1 MTAFVSAVLAAVAL
15 VLALRPRPVPQ
26 PSSVRRPSRT
36 PDPPLVRHR
45 VLISGSAALG
55 GVTFLAP
62 PVGWVVAAVAFAAV
76 WVTIG
81 RAEPAAVR
89 REREQVARELPQVI
103 QLIGLVLAS
112 GGSLADA
119 IRQVAAAFPGPAVEP
134 LRRAEARLAVGMAA
148 ADVWRELAVQ
158 PGLERVGRA
167 LCRAEGAGIPVAS
180 MVQGLGADLAREERA
195 RSEDAARTVGVR
207 AAVPLGLC
215 LLPAFLVIGIV
226 PVIASAL
233 TSLQW

>member
-1 MTAFVSAVLAAVAL
+1 MTTLVAALLVAAAVAL
-15 VLALRPRPVPQ
+15 AFTPRPLPAPPATTSRGAVPD
-26 PSSVRRPSRT
+26 S
-36 PDPPLVRHR
+36 LLLRHR
-45 VLISGSAALG
+45 SLFSGLAALG
-55 GVTFLAP
+55 GLTFFTP
-62 PVGWVVAAVAFAAV
+62 PLGWLVAVVGFAVA

-89 REREQVARELPQVI
+89 REREQVARELPQVV

-112 GGSLADA
+112 GGSLAEA
-119 IRQVAAAFPGPAVEP
+119 IRQVGAAFPGPAVEP

-148 ADVWRELAVQ
+148 SDVWQELAAQ

-167 LCRAEGAGIPVAS
+167 LCRAEGSGIPVAA
-180 MVQGLGADLAREERA
+180 MVQTLGVDLAREERA

-207 AAVPLGLC
+207 AALPLGLC

-226 PVIASAL
+226 PVIAAAL
-233 TSLQW
+233 ASLQW

>member
-1 MTAFVSAVLAAVAL
+1 MTALVAALLAAAAL
-15 VLALRPRPVPQ
+15 LLAVRPRPVP
-26 PSSVRRPSRT
+26 PPTRVGRRAGAPESL
-36 PDPPLVRHR
+36 LVRHR
-45 VLISGSAALG
+45 ALVSGAAALG
-55 GVTFLAP
+55 GFTFFSPPLA
-62 PVGWVVAAVAFAAV
+62 WLAAAVVFVLV
-76 WVTIG
+76 WVTLG

-112 GGSLADA
+112 GGALEEA
-119 IRQVAAAFPGPAVEP
+119 IRQVAAAFPGPAVDP
-134 LRRAEARLAVGMAA
+134 LRRAGARLAVGMAA
-148 ADVWRELAVQ
+148 ADVWRELSDQ

-167 LCRAEGAGIPVAS
+167 LCRAEGSGIPVAA

-195 RSEDAARTVGVR
+195 RTEDAARTVGVR
-207 AAVPLGLC
+207 AALPLGLC
-215 LLPAFLVIGIV
+215 LLPAFLVIGIL

>member
-1 MTAFVSAVLAAVAL
+1 MTVWVAAVLAAAAMAF
-15 VLALRPRPVPQ
+15 ALRPRFLPVPRGV
-26 PSSVRRPSRT
+26 PGRAVSPES
-36 PDPPLVRHR
+36 PLVRHR
-45 VLISGSAALG
+45 LLFSALAALG
-55 GVTFLAP
+55 GFTFFSP
-62 PVGWVVAAVAFAAV
+62 PLGWIVAVGAFVGV

-81 RAEPAAVR
+81 RAEPASAR
-89 REREQVARELPQVI
+89 REREQMARELPQVI

-112 GGSLADA
+112 GGSLGEA

-148 ADVWRELAVQ
+148 ADVWLELAAQ

-167 LCRAEGAGIPVAS
+167 LCRAEGSGVPIAA
-180 MVQGLGADLAREERA
+180 MVQGLGVDLAREERA
-195 RSEDAARTVGVR
+195 RTEDAARTVGVR